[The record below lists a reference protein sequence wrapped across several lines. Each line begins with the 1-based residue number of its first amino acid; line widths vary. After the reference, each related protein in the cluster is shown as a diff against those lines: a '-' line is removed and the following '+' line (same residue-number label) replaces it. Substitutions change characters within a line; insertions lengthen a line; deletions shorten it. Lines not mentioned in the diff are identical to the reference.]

1 LTLLSLVTSAFL
13 LSSYPLSLRTTMI
26 TGFSLSPGGLLLPY
40 SLGVL
45 DSLQYNGFLDRKTPI
60 AGSSAGAIATASHAC
75 NLDSRLILDATIR
88 MSDRCMELGGA
99 RGRLL
104 PLLRAELETFI
115 QDEQFEALQER
126 EGETVI
132 AFQEVLP
139 FNRPIHQTVFKDR
152 NDLTNAVCYSSHFPF
167 FTSNSPAA
175 IDTSGRFPRIV
186 VDGFFTVPRSRFGC
200 PDFELANVHVDRTV
214 GISAF
219 PKEAFG
225 IDAFASEDF
234 ISPTLEDE
242 DGNQVQNLLRLATQA
257 SSAKELTQLFESGWA
272 DAERWCRA
280 QSSDTSID
288 AADEALQRDKN
299 VG

>member
-1 LTLLSLVTSAFL
+1 
-13 LSSYPLSLRTTMI
+13 
-26 TGFSLSPGGLLLPY
+26 
-40 SLGVL
+40 
-45 DSLQYNGFLDRKTPI
+45 
-60 AGSSAGAIATASHAC
+60 
-75 NLDSRLILDATIR
+75 
-88 MSDRCMELGGA
+88 
-99 RGRLL
+99 
-104 PLLRAELETFI
+104 LRAELESFI

-126 EGETVI
+126 EGEAVI
-132 AFQEVLP
+132 AFQEVFP

-152 NDLTNAVCYSSHFPF
+152 HDLTNAVCYSSHFPF

-234 ISPTLEDE
+234 ISPILEEE
-242 DGNQVQNLLRLATQA
+242 DGNQVQNLLRLATQP

-280 QSSDTSID
+280 QTSDTKID
-288 AADEALQRDKN
+288 DEALQRDKIGLN
-299 VG
+299 

>member
-1 LTLLSLVTSAFL
+1 
-13 LSSYPLSLRTTMI
+13 
-26 TGFSLSPGGLLLPY
+26 
-40 SLGVL
+40 
-45 DSLQYNGFLDRKTPI
+45 
-60 AGSSAGAIATASHAC
+60 
-75 NLDSRLILDATIR
+75 
-88 MSDRCMELGGA
+88 MSDRCEELGGA

-104 PLLRAELETFI
+104 PLLRAELDTFI
-115 QDEQFEALQER
+115 QDEQLEALRER

-132 AFQEVLP
+132 AFQEVFP
-139 FNRPIHQTVFKDR
+139 FNRPIHQTEFKDR
-152 NDLTNAVCYSSHFPF
+152 HDLTNAVCYSSHFPF

-225 IDAFASEDF
+225 IDAFAAEDF
-234 ISPTLEDE
+234 ISPILEKE
-242 DGNQVQNLLRLATQA
+242 DGNQVQNLLRLATQP

-280 QSSDTSID
+280 QTSDTSIG
-288 AADEALQRDKN
+288 DEALQQDRIGLN
-299 VG
+299 

>member
-1 LTLLSLVTSAFL
+1 M
-13 LSSYPLSLRTTMI
+13 R

-40 SLGVL
+40 SLGAL
-45 DSLQYNGFLDRKTPI
+45 DALQYNGFLDTKTPI

-88 MSDRCMELGGA
+88 MSDRCEELGGA

-104 PLLRAELETFI
+104 PLLRAELTNFI
-115 QDEQFEALQER
+115 QDEQLEALRER

-132 AFQEVLP
+132 AFQEVFP
-139 FNRPIHQTVFKDR
+139 FNRPIHQTEFKDR
-152 NDLTNAVCYSSHFPF
+152 HNLTNAVCYSSHFPF

-186 VDGFFTVPRSRFGC
+186 VDGFFTVPCSRFGC
-200 PDFELANVHVDRTV
+200 PDFELVNVHVDRTV

-225 IDAFASEDF
+225 IDAFAAKDF
-234 ISPTLEDE
+234 ISPILEDE
-242 DGNQVQNLLRLATQA
+242 DGNQVQNLLRLATTS

-272 DAERWCRA
+272 DAERWCRT
-280 QSSDTSID
+280 QTSDTSID
-288 AADEALQRDKN
+288 DGALQKDRISLN
-299 VG
+299 

>member
-1 LTLLSLVTSAFL
+1 M
-13 LSSYPLSLRTTMI
+13 R

-45 DSLQYNGFLDRKTPI
+45 DSLQYNGFLDTKTAI

-88 MSDRCMELGGA
+88 MSDRCEELGGA

-104 PLLRAELETFI
+104 PLLREELNRFI
-115 QDEQFEALQER
+115 QDEQLEALRER

-132 AFQEVLP
+132 AFQEVFP
-139 FNRPIHQTVFKDR
+139 FNRPIHQTDFKDR
-152 NDLTNAVCYSSHFPF
+152 HDLTNAVCYSSMFPF
-167 FTSNSPAA
+167 FSTNFPVA
-175 IDTSGRFPRIV
+175 IDTSKRFPRVV
-186 VDGFFTVPRSRFGC
+186 VDGFFTVPRNRFGC

-225 IDAFASEDF
+225 ISAFASEDF
-234 ISPTLEDE
+234 ISPTFE
-242 DGNQVQNLLRLATQA
+242 GANQVQDLVRLATKP

-280 QSSDTSID
+280 QTSDASID
-288 AADEALQRDKN
+288 DEALQQDRIGLN
-299 VG
+299 